1 MVSATRQAA
10 SQKRSRDG
18 RSRAIYT
25 HPRPEVTTGTGSPSP
40 RGKDSEVQRDRGSLE
55 MQGERETIER
65 NCILPSTPPLCLQLF
80 YGIVAVQ
87 SPSPGRLFATPWAA
101 ARQASLSS
109 TVSHSLPKL
118 TSHEWGM
125 PSSHLILCCPPLLP
139 PSIFPS
145 IRLFFN
151 RSTLSIDW
159 PEYWSFSFS
168 ISPSNEYLGWISFGT
183 EEYIFICYIIY
194 IACQLLSHVQLF
206 ATPLTIARQSS
217 LSMKFSRHK
226 YWSGFPFPSRGD
238 LPDPGIEPRS
248 PAL

>member
-1 MVSATRQAA
+1 MSIWWLRSQRLRREHVVSATRQAA
-10 SQKRSRDG
+10 SQKRNTDG

-65 NCILPSTPPLCLQLF
+65 NCILPSTPPLRLQLF

-145 IRLFFN
+145 IRLFSNAYSGLISSRMDWFDLLAVQGTLKSSPAP
-151 RSTLSIDW
+151 RFEST
-159 PEYWSFSFS
+159 
-168 ISPSNEYLGWISFGT
+168 
-183 EEYIFICYIIY
+183 
-194 IACQLLSHVQLF
+194 
-206 ATPLTIARQSS
+206 SS
-217 LSMKFSRHK
+217 LA
-226 YWSGFPFPSRGD
+226 PSLLYGPNLTSIHD
-238 LPDPGIEPRS
+238 HWKNHSFD
-248 PAL
+248 